1 MYDRRMRMRATI
13 LAFLPVLL
21 LLGAACGD
29 DGAKTPTTTAGG
41 NGGPAMTDEE
51 YLKAICV
58 GVQQLSDALLTKT
71 NVQDITKVVKD
82 FSASMKTLNP
92 PADLQKYNQDFTK
105 YLDDTTS
112 EPTQLLTKAP
122 PLPSDSVRQ
131 RLASKTSSI
140 SECKDVK
147 FFNLPASTPAATA
160 AASSS
165 PKP

>member
-1 MYDRRMRMRATI
+1 MYHRRMRMRTI
-13 LAFLPVLL
+13 VLAVLPVLL
-21 LLGAACGD
+21 LLGSACGD
-29 DGAKTPTTTAGG
+29 DGGSKSTTAPG
-41 NGGPAMTDEE
+41 NNAGPTLTDEA

-82 FSASMKTLNP
+82 FSASLKALNP
-92 PADLQKYNQDFTK
+92 PADLQKYNSDFTK

-131 RLASKTSSI
+131 RLASKTSDI
-140 SECKDVK
+140 PECKDVK
-147 FFNLPASTPAATA
+147 FFNLPASMPGATA
-160 AASSS
+160 SATANR
-165 PKP
+165 